1 MEKEVYNLKT
11 LFFPR
16 LAGRPFREKLAI
28 LMLNPLTWLLE
39 ASLGLVFMVLC
50 VLQAKA
56 TAPHFAFWII
66 LATSV
71 AVTVFPFIYIFF
83 MWLIDIFERE
93 PFRFIIS
100 LFMWGIASTTLAFI
114 VNSSLDYV
122 LFYVFTLFTGE
133 ETAKIADLFA
143 VTVIVA
149 PIAEE
154 CIKGFGLII
163 IAGHHELDD
172 TYDGILYGFA
182 VGVGFAAAENFLYFT
197 RAFEEGQTSVAAFLS
212 HVIYRSII
220 CMLGHG
226 CFTATTGMVIGFFK
240 GRGKFSKYAQFLG
253 FFGLIGAIVLHSIF
267 NFTAIGQGLYQQ
279 MYFKGL
285 QYPVPLFHGP
295 LIFFMT
301 FIYFIIIIFAL
312 IESWA
317 RVRRENNYEKERKSG
332 KIQSRKITCSSCGV
346 NLSPEALFCGDCGKK
361 VKE

>member
-16 LAGRPFREKLAI
+16 LTGRPFREKLAI

-50 VLQAKA
+50 VMQAKA
-56 TAPHFAFWII
+56 TAPHFALWIL

-100 LFMWGIASTTLAFI
+100 LFMWGIASTSIAFI
-114 VNSSLDYV
+114 VNTFFDYII
-122 LFYVFTLFTGE
+122 LIVFTLITGE
-133 ETAKIADLFA
+133 ETARIADIFA
-143 VTVIVA
+143 VTVVVA

-182 VGVGFAAAENFLYFT
+182 VGVGFAAAENLLYFT
-197 RAFEEGQTSVAAFLS
+197 RAFEEGQTSVTAFLS

-240 GRGKFSKYAQFLG
+240 GRGKFSKYAQLWG
-253 FFGLIGAIVLHSIF
+253 IVGLIGAIILHSIF
-267 NFTAIGQGLYQQ
+267 NFSAIGQGICQQ
-279 MYFKGL
+279 MYFEGL

-295 LIFFMT
+295 LILVMT
-301 FIYFIIIIFAL
+301 FIYFIIIILAL

-317 RVRRENNYEKERKSG
+317 RVRRENAYEKERKSG
-332 KIQSRKITCSSCGV
+332 KIQKQKITCSFCGA
-346 NLSPEALFCGDCGKK
+346 NLSSGDIFCGDCGRK
-361 VKE
+361 VN